1 MSWDKKQDD
10 LYKQNEDGFW
20 NKTEDAYWDSDERYV
35 RKDECWQEPKQPSGM
50 NTYQNQQWKQNWN
63 QNPYQPYQTQA
74 QAQQQKADEYKRNS
88 RIFVRIAILC
98 AAVVT
103 VAILFSVVYVQTTR
117 KMMEQKI
124 KELNYTTQ
132 TYQSKEL
139 LTIND
144 CDVIVSDAYIIYDST
159 EVWMPSDKM
168 LIGIYV
174 EATAS
179 EEYVYDAGIQ
189 DPYLKYGDGHYT
201 YPITDSKLES
211 LLMKMGFKEEEF
223 LPGYK
228 IGDYGEDAG
237 YYFFLVDEDAEKFAF
252 VIEERES
259 NKGRVEYLKARHLI
273 ELELEGY

>member
-1 MSWDKKQDD
+1 MSGNKKQDD

-20 NKTEDAYWDSDERYV
+20 NKTDEAYWDSDERYM
-35 RKDECWQEPKQPSGM
+35 RKDE
-50 NTYQNQQWKQNWN
+50 
-63 QNPYQPYQTQA
+63 
-74 QAQQQKADEYKRNS
+74 YKKNS

-98 AAVVT
+98 AAVMA
-103 VAILFSVVYVQTTR
+103 VAVVFSVVYVQTTR

-124 KELNYTTQ
+124 KELDYTTQ

-144 CDVIVSDAYIIYDST
+144 CDVMVSDAYIIYDSA
-159 EVWMPSDKM
+159 EVWMPSHKM

-174 EATAS
+174 EATAG
-179 EEYVYDAGIQ
+179 EEYVYDAGIR
-189 DPYLKYGDGHYT
+189 DPYLKYGDGYYT
-201 YPITDSKLES
+201 YPVTDTRLES

-223 LPGYK
+223 LPRYK

-273 ELELEGY
+273 ELDLEGYYE